1 MVDSIKKVSDR
12 SPVINVTFNRRE
24 YNPIGSVSPDMI
36 VQMSRRQTKLLNA
49 ANSHHN
55 RMQSQG
61 AHVSRH
67 QAIGGASLLGGGDRT
82 AG

>member
-24 YNPIGSVSPDMI
+24 YNPVGSVSPDMI
-36 VQMSRRQTKLLNA
+36 VQMSKRQTKMLNA
-49 ANSHHN
+49 ANSHT

-61 AHVSRH
+61 THVSRH
-67 QAIGGASLLGGGDRT
+67 QVVGGTSMLGGGDKT